1 MKRFAFK
8 KIDAFATGQ
17 SSGNPAGGVYLQ
29 HKDDMGSEEML
40 RIARE
45 LRGFVS
51 EVAYLTPSSQQHVD
65 FELTYYSAEREVDF
79 CGHAT
84 IAVMYD
90 VIKHD
95 PTLSQKAV
103 ITISTARKGLLAVE
117 NRLKTDEAVYIT
129 APKPVFSPIVIPGS
143 KIAAALRAPESALTG
158 KYPLACVNAGLQTL
172 LVPIRS
178 LEEILQITPDFEEL
192 KTFCEQYDLDILTL
206 FSDEVFY
213 SQHQYRTRVFAPRF
227 GYLEDL
233 ATGSGNA
240 AFGYYLLQNGFWDGT
255 PLVLE
260 QNGIKDRANIV
271 RLSTN
276 TDDQGIQRVLFGGG
290 AVVRIE
296 GEYILS

>member
-8 KIDAFATGQ
+8 KIDAFATGH
-17 SSGNPAGGVYLQ
+17 SSGNPAGCIYLQ
-29 HKDDMGSEEML
+29 HKNDITSEEML
-40 RIARE
+40 RIVQQ
-45 LRGFVS
+45 LQGFVS
-51 EVAYLTPSSQQHVD
+51 EVAYLAPSAQQHVD

-84 IAVMYD
+84 IAIMYD

-95 PTLSQKAV
+95 PILRQKTT
-103 ITISTARKGLLAVE
+103 ITILTARKGQLAVE
-117 NRLKTDEAVYIT
+117 NRLKTDDAVYIT
-129 APKPVFSPIVIPGS
+129 APEPVFSPIAIPGS
-143 KIAAALRAPESALTG
+143 KIAAALRVPESALTG

-178 LEEILQITPDFEEL
+178 LEEILHITPDFQEL
-192 KTFCEQYDLDILTL
+192 KTFCEQQDVDILTL
-206 FSDEVFY
+206 FSDEV
-213 SQHQYRTRVFAPRF
+213 SHPQRQYRTRVFAPRF
-227 GYLEDL
+227 GYLEDP

-255 PLVLE
+255 PLILE
-260 QNGIKDRANIV
+260 QNKLKDRANIV

-276 TDDQGIQRVLFGGG
+276 TDNQGIQRVLFGGG